1 MSYFLIRLRFN
12 TAVHFGAS
20 DSADSLSLS
29 LDHILADTL
38 FSALCHTA
46 LQLYGD
52 SEVERLISM
61 AKAGSFKLSD
71 TMPWR
76 VDEKGDDEWFLPKPM
91 IRPRSDTQTAN
102 THKIH
107 APELSHDEQK
117 SLKKLKWI
125 SVHDFYRYID
135 SLNGGDKFDTKSKA
149 VAFGHDEYMTRVAV
163 TESSGNTPYRVGLYR
178 FCEDCGLYAIA
189 EIDGE
194 YEERLAS
201 LLYTLGCNG
210 LGGKVTS
217 GLGKFDFNAADD
229 MLKLV
234 ANNSYAPEWL
244 YYSLTN
250 SGGANML
257 LTSSLPRDDELEASL
272 DGASYL
278 LVRRGGFAMSESFA
292 PTPTKK
298 RTQYFFRAGS
308 MFERR
313 YDGDVYIVGKGA
325 AHSIY
330 RYSKPIF
337 LGVEV

>member
-46 LQLYGD
+46 LQLYGE

-76 VDEKGDDEWFLPKPM
+76 VDEKGDDEWYLPKPM
-91 IRPRSDTQTAN
+91 IHSN
-102 THKIH
+102 HKTEI
-107 APELSHDEQK
+107 SHDEQK
-117 SLKKLKWI
+117 KLKKLKWI
-125 SVHDFYRYID
+125 SVNDFQKYID
-135 SLNGGDKFDTKSKA
+135 SVNDKVKFAPENEAAQFGFDEC
-149 VAFGHDEYMTRVAV
+149 VTRVAID
-163 TESSGNTPYRVGLYR
+163 ESSGNTPYRVGLYR
-178 FCEDCGLYAIA
+178 FCEDCGLYIIA
-189 EIDGE
+189 EIDDE

-217 GLGKFDFNAADD
+217 GLGKFDFDAADD
-229 MLKLV
+229 MLKLD

-244 YYSLTN
+244 HRALTN
-250 SGGANML
+250 PSRANML
-257 LTSSLPRDDELEASL
+257 LTSSLPRDDELEKSL

-325 AHSIY
+325 AHSVY

>member
-46 LQLYGD
+46 SQLYGE

-61 AKAGSFKLSD
+61 AKTGSFKLSD

-76 VDEKGDDEWFLPKPM
+76 VDEKGDDEWYLPKPM
-91 IRPRSDTQTAN
+91 IHSN
-102 THKIH
+102 HKTEI
-107 APELSHDEQK
+107 SHDEQK
-117 SLKKLKWI
+117 KLKKLKWI
-125 SVHDFYRYID
+125 SVNDFQSYID

-149 VAFGHDEYMTRVAV
+149 VTFGHDEYMTRVAV

-178 FCEDCGLYAIA
+178 FCEECGLYIIA
-189 EIDGE
+189 EIDDE

-201 LLYTLGCNG
+201 LLYALGCNG

-229 MLKLV
+229 MLKLD

-244 YYSLTN
+244 HRALTN
-250 SGGANML
+250 PSGANML
-257 LTSSLPRDDELEASL
+257 LTSSLPRDDELEKSL

-278 LVRRGGFAMSESFA
+278 LVRRGGFAMSETFA

-308 MFERR
+308 TFYHR

-325 AHSIY
+325 AHSVY

>member
-46 LQLYGD
+46 LQLYGE

-61 AKAGSFKLSD
+61 AKDGVFRLSD

-76 VDEKGDDEWFLPKPM
+76 VDENGDDEWFLPKPM
-91 IRPRSDTQTAN
+91 IHSN
-102 THKIH
+102 HKTEI
-107 APELSHDEQK
+107 SHDEQK
-117 SLKKLKWI
+117 KLKKLKWI
-125 SVHDFYRYID
+125 SVNDFQSYID

-149 VAFGHDEYMTRVAV
+149 AQFGHDEYMTRVAV

-189 EIDGE
+189 EIDDE

-201 LLYTLGCNG
+201 LMYTLGCNG

-217 GLGKFDFNAADD
+217 GLGKFDFDAADD
-229 MLKLV
+229 MILLD
-234 ANNSYAPEWL
+234 AHYDDATEWL
-244 YYSLTN
+244 YRALTN
-250 SGGANML
+250 SYNTSLL
-257 LTSSLPRDDELEASL
+257 LTSSLPRDDELEKSL

-278 LVRRGGFAMSESFA
+278 LVRRGGFAMSENFS

-325 AHSIY
+325 AHSVY

>member
-1 MSYFLIRLRFN
+1 MSYFLIRLRFS

-46 LQLYGD
+46 SQLYGE

-61 AKAGSFKLSD
+61 AKTGSFKLSD

-76 VDEKGDDEWFLPKPM
+76 VDEKGDDEWYLPKPM
-91 IRPRSDTQTAN
+91 IHSN
-102 THKIH
+102 HKTEI
-107 APELSHDEQK
+107 SHDEQK
-117 SLKKLKWI
+117 KLKKLKWI
-125 SVHDFYRYID
+125 SVNDFQSYID

-149 VAFGHDEYMTRVAV
+149 VTFGHDEYMTRVAV

-178 FCEDCGLYAIA
+178 FCEECGLYIIA
-189 EIDGE
+189 EIDDE

-201 LLYTLGCNG
+201 LLYALGCNG

-229 MLKLV
+229 MLKLD

-244 YYSLTN
+244 HRALTN
-250 SGGANML
+250 PSGANML
-257 LTSSLPRDDELEASL
+257 LTSSLPRDDELEKSL

-278 LVRRGGFAMSESFA
+278 LVRRGGFAMSETFA

-325 AHSIY
+325 AHSVY

>member
-1 MSYFLIRLRFN
+1 MSYFLIRLRFS

-46 LQLYGD
+46 LQLYGE

-61 AKAGSFKLSD
+61 PKTGGFKLSD

-76 VDEKGDDEWFLPKPM
+76 VDEKGDDEWYLPKPM
-91 IRPRSDTQTAN
+91 IHSN
-102 THKIH
+102 HKTEI
-107 APELSHDEQK
+107 SHDEQK
-117 SLKKLKWI
+117 KLKKLKWI
-125 SVHDFYRYID
+125 SVNDFQKYID
-135 SLNGGDKFDTKSKA
+135 SVNDKVKFAPENKAAQFGFDECT
-149 VAFGHDEYMTRVAV
+149 TRVAV
-163 TESSGNTPYRVGLYR
+163 NENSDNTPYRVGLYR
-178 FCEDCGLYAIA
+178 FLEDCGLYAIA
-189 EIDGE
+189 EIDDE

-201 LLYTLGCNG
+201 LLYALGCNG

-217 GLGKFDFNAADD
+217 GLGKFDFDAVDD
-229 MLKLV
+229 MILLD
-234 ANNSYAPEWL
+234 AHYDDATEWL
-244 YYSLTN
+244 HRALTGSYNTSL
-250 SGGANML
+250 L

-272 DGASYL
+272 DGANYL
-278 LVRRGGFAMSESFA
+278 LVRRGGFAMSETFA

-308 MFERR
+308 TFYHR
-313 YDGDVYIVGKGA
+313 YDGDVYIVGKSA
-325 AHSIY
+325 AHSVY

-337 LGVEV
+337 LGVDL

>member
-1 MSYFLIRLRFN
+1 MSYFLIRLRFS

-38 FSALCHTA
+38 YSALCHTA
-46 LQLYGD
+46 LQLYGE
-52 SEVERLISM
+52 SEVEQLILM
-61 AKAGSFKLSD
+61 TKAGSFKLSD

-76 VDEKGDDEWFLPKPM
+76 VDENGDDEWYLPKPM
-91 IRPRSDTQTAN
+91 IQPKSDTQTAN
-102 THKIH
+102 TQKTHTT
-107 APELSHDEQK
+107 ELSHDEQK
-117 SLKKLKWI
+117 NLKKLKWI
-125 SVHDFYRYID
+125 SVNDLYSYID

-149 VAFGHDEYMTRVAV
+149 VTFGHDEYMTRVAV
-163 TESSGNTPYRVGLYR
+163 TESSGNISYRVGLYR
-178 FCEDCGLYAIA
+178 FCEDCGLYTIA
-189 EIDGE
+189 EIDDE
-194 YEERLAS
+194 YEERLES
-201 LLYTLGCNG
+201 LFHG

-217 GLGKFDFNAADD
+217 GLGKFDFDAADD
-229 MLKLV
+229 MILLD

-244 YYSLTN
+244 HRALTN
-250 SGGANML
+250 PSGANML
-257 LTSSLPRDDELEASL
+257 LTSSLPRDDELEKSL

-278 LVRRGGFAMSESFA
+278 LVRRGGFAMSESFS

-325 AHSIY
+325 AHSVY

>member
-46 LQLYGD
+46 SQLYGE

-61 AKAGSFKLSD
+61 AKTGSFKLSD

-76 VDEKGDDEWFLPKPM
+76 VDEKGDDEWYLPKPM
-91 IRPRSDTQTAN
+91 IHSN
-102 THKIH
+102 HKTEI
-107 APELSHDEQK
+107 SHDEQK
-117 SLKKLKWI
+117 KLKKLKWI
-125 SVHDFYRYID
+125 SVNDFQKYID
-135 SLNGGDKFDTKSKA
+135 SVNDKVKFAPENEAAQFGFDECT
-149 VAFGHDEYMTRVAV
+149 TRVAV

-178 FCEDCGLYAIA
+178 FCEECGLYIIA
-189 EIDGE
+189 EIDDE

-201 LLYTLGCNG
+201 LFHALGCNG

-217 GLGKFDFNAADD
+217 GLGKFDFDAADD
-229 MLKLV
+229 MLKLD

-244 YYSLTN
+244 HRALTN
-250 SGGANML
+250 PSGANML
-257 LTSSLPRDDELEASL
+257 LTSSLPRDDELEKSL

-278 LVRRGGFAMSESFA
+278 LVRRGGFAMSETFA

-325 AHSIY
+325 AHSVY

>member
-1 MSYFLIRLRFN
+1 MSYFLIRLRFS

-61 AKAGSFKLSD
+61 AKDGVFRLSD

-76 VDEKGDDEWFLPKPM
+76 VDENGDDEWFLPKPM
-91 IRPRSDTQTAN
+91 IHSN
-102 THKIH
+102 HKTEI
-107 APELSHDEQK
+107 SHDEQK
-117 SLKKLKWI
+117 KLKKLKWI
-125 SVHDFYRYID
+125 SVNDFQSYID

-178 FCEDCGLYAIA
+178 FCEECGLYIIA
-189 EIDGE
+189 EIDDE

-201 LLYTLGCNG
+201 LLYALGCNG

-229 MLKLV
+229 MLKLD

-244 YYSLTN
+244 HRALTN
-250 SGGANML
+250 PSGANML
-257 LTSSLPRDDELEASL
+257 LTSSLPRDDELEKSL

-278 LVRRGGFAMSESFA
+278 LVRRGGFAMSETFA

-325 AHSIY
+325 AHSVY

>member
-1 MSYFLIRLRFN
+1 MSYFLIRLRFS

-46 LQLYGD
+46 LQLYGE

-61 AKAGSFKLSD
+61 AKDGVFRLSD

-76 VDEKGDDEWFLPKPM
+76 VDENGDDEWFLPKPM
-91 IRPRSDTQTAN
+91 IHSN
-102 THKIH
+102 HKTEI
-107 APELSHDEQK
+107 SHDEQK
-117 SLKKLKWI
+117 KLKKLKWI
-125 SVHDFYRYID
+125 SVNDFQSYID

-149 VAFGHDEYMTRVAV
+149 AQFGHDEYMTRVAV

-189 EIDGE
+189 EIDDE

-201 LLYTLGCNG
+201 LMYTLGCNG

-217 GLGKFDFNAADD
+217 GLGKFDFDAADD
-229 MLKLV
+229 MILLD
-234 ANNSYAPEWL
+234 AHYDDATEWL
-244 YYSLTN
+244 YRALTN
-250 SGGANML
+250 SYNTSLL
-257 LTSSLPRDDELEASL
+257 LTSSLPRDDELEKSL

-278 LVRRGGFAMSESFA
+278 LVRRGGFAMSENFS

-325 AHSIY
+325 AHSVY